1 MPSMAGSLLRL
12 LHYSTGRRRNMGA
25 CHVLAL
31 AQPNGPVK
39 ALFPMSFELSF
50 SSVLSS
56 LSFRGKGAE
65 GKGNSVFSN
74 SEAVKSLSDFL
85 NSLLPF
91 PLPTDQNVRMLFR
104 NWCPMLSKLSNM
116 EANTMKLIWLLGHS
130 AFSSRKMWVPPVE
143 LLRSA
148 KVCVRFK
155 WVVGYWI

>member
-1 MPSMAGSLLRL
+1 MAGSLLRL

-74 SEAVKSLSDFL
+74 SEAVKSLSG
-85 NSLLPF
+85 S
-91 PLPTDQNVRMLFR
+91 
-104 NWCPMLSKLSNM
+104 
-116 EANTMKLIWLLGHS
+116 
-130 AFSSRKMWVPPVE
+130 
-143 LLRSA
+143 
-148 KVCVRFK
+148 FK
-155 WVVGYWI
+155 YPHISPNA